1 MQTSRRLDNI
11 VAHCSMLAMYSYA
24 KVAELL
30 KSITSISNTVQVC
43 EANPWLLQIVHSL
56 HNLRIRTYRCTQ
68 QGVCNYIHALLESD
82 TVNSQ
87 NIIISLIQLTYF
99 TLIDS
104 SKAVLP
110 CIGSSNVKS
119 VKEAHAYLASSYR
132 RFDNLK
138 TCARDSHCTRYFER
152 TSATIGVDIIM
163 NRVICNRVIPCN
175 FCKLLL
181 LLITQSIPT

>member
-11 VAHCSMLAMYSYA
+11 VAHCSMLAMCSYA

-30 KSITSISNTVQVC
+30 KSITSISYTVQVC
-43 EANPWLLQIVHSL
+43 EANTWLYKQYIVYTIYVYV
-56 HNLRIRTYRCTQ
+56 RTQ

-87 NIIISLIQLTYF
+87 NTIISLIQLTYF

-104 SKAVLP
+104 SIAVLP

-119 VKEAHAYLASSYR
+119 VKKAHAYLASSYR

-163 NRVICNRVIPCN
+163 NRVICNR
-175 FCKLLL
+175 KLSRV
-181 LLITQSIPT
+181 TFVNYCYS

>member
-43 EANPWLLQIVHSL
+43 EANPWLLQIIHSL

-104 SKAVLP
+104 SIAVLP

-119 VKEAHAYLASSYR
+119 VKKAHAYLASSYR

-163 NRVICNRVIPCN
+163 NRVICNR
-175 FCKLLL
+175 KLSRV
-181 LLITQSIPT
+181 TFVNYCYS